1 MLTNDE
7 EVFNRDH
14 HTISRA
20 PAMILGASFLF
31 LATIALYAGGSR
43 LLAARASERWPETE
57 GLIIESRTT
66 SNCVLCRPTI
76 NYHYD
81 VKGQSFV
88 GSNMTAGPQ
97 DYYNRGEAKAKVSSY
112 TVGSK
117 LAVYY
122 DPKDPAVSCLEP
134 GVLRWFTYLYL
145 TFAACLMSA
154 GLFLFR
160 RLKRSTPKGKKV
172 VPPQGFERVSID
184 N

>member
-1 MLTNDE
+1 MSALKVRSIHHEREQPMPTDEE
-7 EVFNRDH
+7 EVFNSDH
-14 HTISRA
+14 HTNSRA
-20 PAMILGASFLF
+20 PVMILGASFLC
-31 LATIALYAGGSR
+31 LATIALYTGGSL

-88 GSNMTAGPQ
+88 GSNITAGRQ
-97 DYYNRGEAKAKVSSY
+97 DYYNRGEAKAKASSY

-134 GVLRWFTYLYL
+134 GVLRGTVVYERQVDSFVE
-145 TFAACLMSA
+145 
-154 GLFLFR
+154 R
-160 RLKRSTPKGKKV
+160 QRLLR
-172 VPPQGFERVSID
+172 
-184 N
+184 